1 MATEMFAEGG
11 KEIALTVTPGDSG
24 VLQLIIDGE
33 KVYDKKEE
41 DGQTPNLNRVKQ
53 IRAVLRDR
61 LASALVAADD

>member
-11 KEIALTVTPGDSG
+11 KEIAITVTPGDSG
-24 VLQLIIDGE
+24 VLQLIIDGQ

-53 IRAVLRDR
+53 MRAVLRDR

>member
-11 KEIALTVTPGDSG
+11 KEIAITITPGDSG

-33 KVYDKKEE
+33 KVYDKNEE

-53 IRAVLRDR
+53 MRAALRDH
-61 LASALVAADD
+61 LASVAVAADD

>member
-11 KEIALTVTPGDSG
+11 KNIALTITPGDSG

-41 DGQTPNLNRVKQ
+41 DGQTPNLNRVKEM
-53 IRAVLRDR
+53 RAALKDR
-61 LASALVAADD
+61 LGAVAVAADD

>member
-33 KVYDKKEE
+33 TVYDKKEE

-53 IRAVLRDR
+53 MRAALRDK
-61 LASALVAADD
+61 LASTLVAADD

>member
-1 MATEMFAEGG
+1 MFAEGG
-11 KEIALTVTPGDSG
+11 EEIAITVTPGDSG

-53 IRAVLRDR
+53 MRADLRDR

>member
-11 KEIALTVTPGDSG
+11 KAIAVTVTPGDSG

-53 IRAVLRDR
+53 MRAALKDR

>member
-11 KEIALTVTPGDSG
+11 KAIATTMTPGDSG

-33 KVYDKKEE
+33 MVYDKKEE

-53 IRAVLRDR
+53 MRAVLRDK
-61 LASALVAADD
+61 LATTAVAADD